1 MLMIA
6 YFQDQ
11 IENVLTNLD
20 SVLHEDA
27 ILKMMLLILVKEN
40 KFRGFNKVMDQEQL
54 NTKVQELT

>member
-11 IENVLTNLD
+11 IENALTNLD